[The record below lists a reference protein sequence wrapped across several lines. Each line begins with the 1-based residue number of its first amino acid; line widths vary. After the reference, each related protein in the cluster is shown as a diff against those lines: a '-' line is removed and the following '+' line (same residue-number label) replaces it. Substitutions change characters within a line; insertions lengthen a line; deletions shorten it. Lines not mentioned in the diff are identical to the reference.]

1 MGFEGSCPHCEQ
13 PVMAEGPP
21 GGIVDCANCDRSF
34 VAPQTGAR
42 ESSDAGVAGE
52 VPPPGTA
59 LLLPAALPGTAAD
72 RAAHRGLPADPS
84 LATTG
89 LLSIGLTVVFYLAV
103 VWPLRETT
111 FGELFGDRGWVP
123 YAISYLSI
131 WSLAL
136 LAGKYRRLSRQTR
149 VLQLDLLPRSIGS
162 KITPE
167 NAPAFLSYLRS
178 LPPELSDNYLAER
191 IGRALDHFCARA
203 RVSETVDQLRGQSE
217 SDEAQVESS
226 YSMVRVFIWAIP
238 ILGFIGTVMGIGAS
252 VGGFSETVA
261 DAADLDVMKDSI
273 GTVTQGL
280 GVAFDTTLLALVM
293 SIFIMFP
300 TSSLQKAEEEFL
312 AEVEEYCRQHLIGR
326 LDDPEHTADSEHD
339 EATERAVERLAE
351 ALIAR
356 LEGPSSKVH

>member
-1 MGFEGSCPHCEQ
+1 
-13 PVMAEGPP
+13 MAEGDP
-21 GGIVDCANCDRSF
+21 GAIVDCAHCDHSF
-34 VAPQTGAR
+34 VVSQGGAV
-42 ESSDAGVAGE
+42 EAALATPTGE

-59 LLLPAALPGTAAD
+59 VLLPAALPGTAAD
-72 RAAHRGLPADPS
+72 RSARRGPPADPR

-89 LLSIGLTVVFYLAV
+89 VLAIGLTAAFYLV
-103 VWPLRETT
+103 VIWPLRDTT
-111 FGELFGDRGWVP
+111 FGELFGNRGWVP

-136 LAGKYRRLSRQTR
+136 LSGKYRRLSRQTR
-149 VLQLDLLPRSIGS
+149 VLQLDLLPRSIGA

-178 LPPELSDNYLAER
+178 LPAELSENFLVER
-191 IGRALDHFCARA
+191 VSRALEHFCARS
-203 RVSETVDQLRGQSE
+203 RVSETVDQLQGQGE

-226 YSMVRVFIWAIP
+226 YAMVRVFIWAIP

-261 DAADLDVMKDSI
+261 DAADLEVMKDSI

-293 SIFIMFP
+293 SIFIMLP

-312 AEVEEYCRQHLIGR
+312 AQVEDYCRQHLISR
-326 LDDPEHTADSEHD
+326 LDDPEHAGENE
-339 EATERAVERLAE
+339 EAMQHAVDRLAD
-351 ALIAR
+351 ALLDR
-356 LEGPSSKVH
+356 LERPRSKVH